1 MGFEHESAFT
11 PPLDSPAMERLLT
24 CLKRPLAWSLLRAG
38 QDGPTHVL
46 RFAYAAGVPPV
57 WEEDFLLCL
66 SHQKLYLLLLLHY
79 PTAEQEQTVLAWL
92 QHSLRASE
100 ISGVEFQEP

>member
-1 MGFEHESAFT
+1 M
-11 PPLDSPAMERLLT
+11 DSPTLERLLT
-24 CLKRPLAWSLLRAG
+24 RLKLPPSWSLLRAE
-38 QDGPTHVL
+38 QEGPPHVL
-46 RFAYAAGVPPV
+46 RYAYAGEVSPG

-66 SHQKLYLLLLLHY
+66 SHQKLYLLLLLHC